1 MIVSNMAR
9 CRKCGETIKSY
20 SVHDFVECSCGA
32 IAVDGGRDY
41 LKRSGNI
48 EDIEELSEVYNDF
61 GDYITHLL
69 DTNYQYR
76 IKVPKGVHI
85 NEIINCFIEQYPT
98 CSLGIEL

>member
-1 MIVSNMAR
+1 MIVSNKAR
-9 CRKCGETIKSY
+9 CKKCGDTITSKSR
-20 SVHDFVECSCGA
+20 HDFVPCSCGA

-41 LKRSGNI
+41 LKRTGDK

-69 DTNYQYR
+69 DPNYQYR

-98 CSLGIEL
+98 CNLGIEL